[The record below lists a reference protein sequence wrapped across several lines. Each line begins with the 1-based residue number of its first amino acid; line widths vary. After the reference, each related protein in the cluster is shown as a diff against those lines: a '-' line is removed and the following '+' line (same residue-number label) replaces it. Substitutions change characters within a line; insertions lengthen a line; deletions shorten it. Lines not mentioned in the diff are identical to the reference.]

1 MNTLRLS
8 LRLLWRD
15 WRGGELRVLAMA
27 LILAVASV
35 SSVAFFADR
44 IRQALSRE
52 AHQLLGADLVLSADQ
67 AWTTDELTAI
77 QARGLR
83 VANAMQFVS
92 MAQTAPTAVQPARSL
107 LVGVKAVSASYPLR
121 GQLRVAPRLGAID
134 AAVAN
139 PIQRGEVWLDERACV
154 ALGLKVGDP
163 LQLGALRLHVAA
175 VLTQEPDRGMNFF
188 NIAPRVMMHIDD
200 VPATALIRPGSRVTY
215 QLFAAG
221 ERADVDAYAAWK
233 ALLLQRGQRIET
245 LDNARPEIRAAL
257 DRAQRFLGLAALL
270 AAVLAAV
277 AIALSVRQYTARHLD
292 ACAVMRC
299 LGATQSRLLA
309 LHATALT
316 LLGLLACSIGLL
328 FGFVAQMAI
337 AYGLSQWVSAVLPA
351 PSAMPALQGLLIGMV
366 LLLGFSLPPLMQLK
380 GVPALRV
387 IRREVGQLPAS
398 ALHAWVLGALVLVG
412 LLFWQAG
419 DARLGAVVVGGFIF
433 AAMLFFGAALFG
445 LRVFSSAVSVRV
457 LTALLVPLSVPAVSV
472 RYALNQLRRH
482 LRANA
487 VQLAC
492 LALAL
497 MAMLLLTITRTD
509 LLAAWRAAAPP
520 DAPNRF
526 LIGIQPEQRAPLQA
540 LFTAAQ
546 LPVPELA
553 PMVRGRLIAINA
565 RPVSEADYVDERAKR
580 LVERE
585 FNLSY
590 QTALP
595 VGNRITAGQW
605 YAPEHGTKEIAPEHG
620 TKEIATEHGTK
631 GVAPEHGTK
640 GVAPEHGTKA
650 EASVEAGLA
659 RTLGLKLGDRLTYS
673 VAGVPVEVEITSLR
687 TLRWESMRVNFFVLT
702 PPWVLQQQPASYI
715 TSFRLAPT
723 QASFAEQLVA
733 RFPNMTVVDLDAS
746 LRQVQVLF
754 EQLAAAVQAVFGFA
768 LIAGLLVL
776 YAALNASEASRRHQT
791 AILRALG
798 ASAAQ
803 VRSTQRI
810 EFFVMGLLAGVLAAC
825 GAACIS
831 ALLAW
836 RVFEIDPPWMPWIWF
851 AGPLI
856 GVLLFSLN
864 AQLSIRSVLRVS
876 PALVLRDES

>member
-67 AWTTDELTAI
+67 AWTVDESTAI

-92 MAQTAPTAVQPARSL
+92 MAQTAASAVQPARSL

-121 GQLRVAPRLGAID
+121 GQLRVAPRLGAMD
-134 AAVAN
+134 AAVVN
-139 PIQRGEVWLDERACV
+139 PIQRGEVWLDERASV

-163 LQLGALRLHVAA
+163 LQLGALRLQVAA

-328 FGFVAQMAI
+328 LGFFAQMAI

-351 PSAMPALQGLLIGMV
+351 PSVMPAFQGLSIGMV

-387 IRREVGQLPAS
+387 MRREVGQLPVS

-433 AAMLFFGAALFG
+433 AALLFFGAALLG
-445 LRVFSSAVSVRV
+445 LRVFSSAVSARV
-457 LTALLVPLSVPAVSV
+457 LTALLVPISVPAVSV

-497 MAMLLLTITRTD
+497 MAMLLLTTTRTD
-509 LLAAWRAAAPP
+509 LLTAWRAAAPP

-540 LFTAAQ
+540 LFSAAQ

-605 YAPEHGTKEIAPEHG
+605 YAPEHAAKP
-620 TKEIATEHGTK
+620 
-631 GVAPEHGTK
+631 
-640 GVAPEHGTKA
+640 

-673 VAGVPVEVEITSLR
+673 VAGVPVDVEITSLR

-803 VRSTQRI
+803 VRSTQRM
-810 EFFVMGLLAGVLAAC
+810 EFLVMGLLAGVLAAC

-836 RVFEIDPPWMPWIWF
+836 RVFEIEPPWTPWIWF

-864 AQLSIRSVLRVS
+864 AQLSIRSVLRAS
-876 PALVLRDES
+876 PALVLRGES

>member
-67 AWTTDELTAI
+67 AWTVDESTAI

-92 MAQTAPTAVQPARSL
+92 MAQTAASAVQPARSL

-121 GQLRVAPRLGAID
+121 GQLRVAPRLGAMD
-134 AAVAN
+134 AAVVN
-139 PIQRGEVWLDERACV
+139 PIQRGEVWLDERASV

-163 LQLGALRLHVAA
+163 LQLGALRLQVAA

-200 VPATALIRPGSRVTY
+200 VPATTLIRPGSRVTY

-233 ALLLQRGQRIET
+233 APLLQRGQRIET
-245 LDNARPEIRAAL
+245 LDNARPEIRSAL

-328 FGFVAQMAI
+328 LGFFAQMAI

-351 PSAMPALQGLLIGMV
+351 PSVMPAFQGLSIGMV

-387 IRREVGQLPAS
+387 MRREVGQLPVS

-433 AAMLFFGAALFG
+433 AALLFFGAALLG
-445 LRVFSSAVSVRV
+445 LRVFSSAVSARV

-497 MAMLLLTITRTD
+497 MAMLLLTTTRTD
-509 LLAAWRAAAPP
+509 LLTAWRAAAPP

-540 LFTAAQ
+540 LFSAAQ

-605 YAPEHGTKEIAPEHG
+605 YAPEHA
-620 TKEIATEHGTK
+620 AK
-631 GVAPEHGTK
+631 GVAPEHGAK
-640 GVAPEHGTKA
+640 GIAPEHGAKGIAPEHAAKA

-673 VAGVPVEVEITSLR
+673 VAGVPVDVEITSLR

-810 EFFVMGLLAGVLAAC
+810 EFLVMGLLAGVLAAC
-825 GAACIS
+825 GAACVS

-836 RVFEIDPPWMPWIWF
+836 RVFEIEPPWTPWIWF

-864 AQLSIRSVLRVS
+864 AQLSIRSVLRAS
-876 PALVLRDES
+876 PALVLRGES